1 MISWCFP
8 LQGPAPYKDKNNTL
22 PFVTMYHSNFDNK
35 SLVTN
40 IRRKINHSNSAYL
53 KEVTKYSNI
62 VYNNPKTYWDWLLM
76 QIITQNNKNGLFK
89 FTDKLC
95 KICKIY
101 VNECS
106 FFTWSDDI
114 NWQIQKLLVQLLM
127 LYII

>member
-8 LQGPAPYKDKNNTL
+8 RQSPAPYKDKNNTL
-22 PFVTMYHSNFDNK
+22 PSVTTCLSNFDNK

-40 IRRKINHSNSAYL
+40 IRRKISDSNSAYL
-53 KEVTKYSNI
+53 KEGTKDSNI

-76 QIITQNNKNGLFK
+76 QIMTQNNINGLFK

-101 VNECS
+101 INECS
-106 FFTWSDDI
+106 SFQVI
-114 NWQIQKLLVQLLM
+114 R
-127 LYII
+127 LY